1 MEGGWREAFATTL
14 FGVVD
19 TQEKS
24 RVHSVCMQGSGGVQD
39 LRAEMRAELHCS
51 GPRSREL
58 KDFLGILR
66 ILSQPARPAEG

>member
-24 RVHSVCMQGSGGVQD
+24 RVHSACMQGSGGVQG

-66 ILSQPARPAEG
+66 ILSRPARPAEG

>member
-1 MEGGWREAFATTL
+1 MEDGWREVFATTL

>member
-1 MEGGWREAFATTL
+1 MEDGWREAFATTL

-24 RVHSVCMQGSGGVQD
+24 RVHSACMQGSGGVQG

-51 GPRSREL
+51 GPRSREPEE
-58 KDFLGILR
+58 FLGILR
-66 ILSQPARPAEG
+66 ILSRPARPAEG